1 MWNLNGGLRGPIS
14 SLDVASLLK
23 SDHVAAISND
33 YLALPKA
40 RQDVLKVAK
49 HEALPKLPRLVH
61 TGCLFLLVH
70 PKNDQ
75 YQYQYQ
81 ALRKF

>member
-49 HEALPKLPRLVH
+49 HEALPKYSYIQGVFFYWSTLKM
-61 TGCLFLLVH
+61 T
-70 PKNDQ
+70 K
-75 YQYQYQ
+75 YQT
-81 ALRKF
+81 LRKF

>member
-1 MWNLNGGLRGPIS
+1 MSSFKDLLEQRMWNLNRGLRGPIS

-49 HEALPKLPRLVH
+49 HEALPKLPTFVH
-61 TGCLFLLVH
+61 TFE
-70 PKNDQ
+70 
-75 YQYQYQ
+75 
-81 ALRKF
+81 RIFS

>member
-1 MWNLNGGLRGPIS
+1 MSSFKDLLWQRMWNLNGGLRGPIS

-33 YLALPKA
+33 YLALSKA

-49 HEALPKLPRLVH
+49 HEALPKLQTFVH
-61 TGCLFLLVH
+61 TFE
-70 PKNDQ
+70 
-75 YQYQYQ
+75 
-81 ALRKF
+81 RIFS